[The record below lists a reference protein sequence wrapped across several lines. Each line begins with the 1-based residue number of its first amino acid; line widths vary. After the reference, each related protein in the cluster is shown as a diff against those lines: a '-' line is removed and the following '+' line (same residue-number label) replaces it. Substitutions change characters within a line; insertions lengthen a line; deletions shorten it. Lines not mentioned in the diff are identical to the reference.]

1 MGSLVPATKVTTR
14 KTQMW
19 DRLPEILH
27 HNATSGHRTSV
38 DPKNGIPA
46 TMTSNTFLTEAIT
59 YISILLFRAE
69 YV

>member
-19 DRLPEILH
+19 DRLREILH
-27 HNATSGHRTSV
+27 HNVTPGHKTSV
-38 DPKNGIPA
+38 DPKYRIPA
-46 TMTSNTFLTEAIT
+46 ATTSNTFLTGVIT
-59 YISILLFRAE
+59 YILILLFRAE